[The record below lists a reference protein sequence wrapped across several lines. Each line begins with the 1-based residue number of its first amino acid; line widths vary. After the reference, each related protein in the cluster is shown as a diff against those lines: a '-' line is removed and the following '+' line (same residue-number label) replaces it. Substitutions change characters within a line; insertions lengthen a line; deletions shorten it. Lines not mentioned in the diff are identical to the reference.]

1 MTEEEGLTGPM
12 ADAIRRYGNAYEDA
26 QSLHKA
32 NTRMNGQDRLKASRK
47 LLEPLEIAVLD
58 MVGGRGFTVQDL
70 AAKTGRS
77 VESLTSL
84 LVSGATKLLRP

>member
-1 MTEEEGLTGPM
+1 MIEESALTQPM
-12 ADAIRRYGNAYEDA
+12 ADAIRRYGQAYEDA
-26 QSLHKA
+26 QSFQKA
-32 NTRMNGQDRLKASRK
+32 TKRLNGQDRLKASRA
-47 LLEPLEIAVLD
+47 LLEPLEVAVLD

-77 VESLTSL
+77 VESLTGL